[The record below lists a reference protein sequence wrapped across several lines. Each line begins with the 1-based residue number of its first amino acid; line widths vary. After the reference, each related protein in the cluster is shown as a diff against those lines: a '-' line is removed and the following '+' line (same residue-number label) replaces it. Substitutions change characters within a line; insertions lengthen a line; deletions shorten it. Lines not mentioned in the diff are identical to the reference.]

1 MRKVYHNER
10 SFTGLMVALLLGVGV
25 TAVLFGILPFSHII
39 AKPKAA
45 LEIRKASAVDVP
57 PPVEQEAQPETPQEE
72 KAEEKQAEPQLAAET
87 AEAIP
92 LSPSLDLA
100 TGTGGGLIGFGEVQR
115 ITAAEKVQDEV
126 FSVSELEKR
135 PEAVSQVAPTYPAEL
150 RKAKIEGVVTLVF
163 LLGEDGRVEE
173 ARIENSSRPEFEKP
187 ALEAIRKWRFRPGEK
202 DGQRVRTYVR
212 QSMRFRAG

>member
-1 MRKVYHNER
+1 
-10 SFTGLMVALLLGVGV
+10 VG
-25 TAVLFGILPFSHII
+25 GG
-39 AKPKAA
+39 AA
-45 LEIRKASAVDVP
+45 TDFQDARRLAG
-57 PPVEQEAQPETPQEE
+57 
-72 KAEEKQAEPQLAAET
+72 AAET

-100 TGTGGGLIGFGEVQR
+100 TGTGGGLVGFGEVQR

-202 DGQRVRTYVR
+202 DGERVRTCVR